1 MHVVLT
7 YLSAINDQDTC
18 MYQHSPVR
26 ENSTHAYKIKKGT
39 PKKETLNMQHSM
51 HATRCIIHQ

>member
-18 MYQHSPVR
+18 MYQQKACLFRGDITDASVKKDKNTAAPCCFKAS
-26 ENSTHAYKIKKGT
+26 ENR
-39 PKKETLNMQHSM
+39 L
-51 HATRCIIHQ
+51 

>member
-7 YLSAINDQDTC
+7 YLSAINGQDTY

-26 ENSTHAYKIKKGT
+26 ENGTYAYSTRKGT
-39 PKKETLNMQHSM
+39 TNNN
-51 HATRCIIHQ
+51 

>member
-26 ENSTHAYKIKKGT
+26 ENGTCAYSTMKGT
-39 PKKETLNMQHSM
+39 TNNK
-51 HATRCIIHQ
+51 